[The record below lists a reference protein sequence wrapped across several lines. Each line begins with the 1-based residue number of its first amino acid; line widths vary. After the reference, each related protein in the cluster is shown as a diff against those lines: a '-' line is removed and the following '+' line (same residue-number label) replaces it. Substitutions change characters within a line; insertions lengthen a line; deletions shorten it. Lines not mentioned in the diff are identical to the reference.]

1 MQQRTFF
8 EARKEIN
15 IWAEISSFLIS
26 FDAKIDKG
34 DWLSTSSNPFT
45 IWSIIFWSELLVFL
59 LISLSDIRLGFNI
72 IEKWQC
78 ATIQIQMVLRV
89 VRVYFSFLFNA
100 LFPNIFEHRNAI
112 YKSVSPLIIGR
123 QTEENRER
131 EGERVLNHAFNGLGC
146 ALCAWE
152 SAESLKTN
160 VSHNR
165 FQLVLKSF
173 QCSFSLSQPVTSNR
187 TCARVHLYVRMR
199 LLFFEMLFRAVSFVS
214 FVGPILFVFYL
225 STGIAFRRI

>member
-8 EARKEIN
+8 EARKKIN

-146 ALCAWE
+146 AVCAWE
-152 SAESLKTN
+152 SAESFETN

-173 QCSFSLSQPVTSNR
+173 QCSFSLSLSQLHQI
-187 TCARVHLYVRMR
+187 VHVRAFIYMCVCVSFFLKCFFEPF
-199 LLFFEMLFRAVSFVS
+199 LLFRL
-214 FVGPILFVFYL
+214 
-225 STGIAFRRI
+225 

>member
-15 IWAEISSFLIS
+15 IRAEISSFLI
-26 FDAKIDKG
+26 
-34 DWLSTSSNPFT
+34 SNPFT
-45 IWSIIFWSELLVFL
+45 IWSIIFWSELLIFF
-59 LISLSDIRLGFNI
+59 LISMSDIQLGFNI

-78 ATIQIQMVLRV
+78 ATIQIQMVLCV

-152 SAESLKTN
+152 SAESFKTN

-165 FQLVLKSF
+165 FLLVLKSF
-173 QCSFSLSQPVTSNR
+173 QCSFSLSLSQPVTSNR

-225 STGIAFRRI
+225 STGIAFRRN